1 MRKNFMNNFN
11 LTKLLKIL
19 LMSVFILTL
28 LVGPVLFGQSEKGP
42 AYLNPNLS
50 IEERVQDLLSRM
62 TLEEKIEQL
71 SGNESGF
78 STKPNERLGIPG
90 IKCTDGPVGVRWI
103 RATAFPT
110 SILMGSSW
118 DIELMEKVASA
129 IAKETKARGRNQ
141 LLGPCINIIRDP
153 RGGRSAE
160 TYGEDPYLISK
171 MAVAYIKGIQSQ
183 KIIATPKHYACN
195 NQENGRGTNNVKIDE
210 RLLREFYLPHF
221 QASICEAQAWSIMS
235 AYNLLNGSY
244 CSENEH
250 LLRNILKNEWGFK
263 GFVISDWGA
272 CHSTIPS
279 AKNGLDLE
287 MPHTQFFGKPLL
299 DAVKQ
304 GLVSEETINDSVGRI
319 LRAKFWTGLFEEK
332 PKLDKK
338 VINCQEHQE
347 LAKDAAKAGIVLLKN
362 ERNILPLDK
371 NKIKKIAVIGP
382 NAGIARPHLG
392 GSAKVV
398 PFYAISVL
406 DGIKLKIG
414 DKMEISY
421 VKGCDIN
428 TSISESMNEAI
439 NIAKKSDVAIVAV
452 GLNSDIE
459 TEGRDRDYLNL
470 PEIQEDLIK
479 KISKAN
485 KNTVVVLIGGI
496 GITMQSWIDKVP
508 ALLVA
513 WYPGEQGG
521 SAIADILFGDY
532 NPSGKLPITFPKS
545 LEQLPPYDNN
555 YESASVCR
563 GYRYYEK
570 HKIEPQFPF
579 GFGLSYTKFNYSNL
593 KIEPKNISV
602 EGKVNVSLGIQNI
615 GKYEGSE
622 VIQLYVR
629 DVVSSVDRPVKE
641 LKGFKKINLKIGEKK
656 TVSFTLTEKE
666 LSFYNVNK
674 KKFVVEPGKFEVLIG
689 ASSRDIRLK
698 DGFEVK

>member
-1 MRKNFMNNFN
+1 MNNFN

-62 TLEEKIEQL
+62 TLEEKIKQL
-71 SGNESGF
+71 SGDSSGF

-90 IKCTDGPVGVRWI
+90 IKCTDGPVGVRWLK
-103 RATAFPT
+103 ATAFPT

-118 DIELMEKVASA
+118 DIELMGKVASA

-287 MPHTQFFGKPLL
+287 MPHTQFLGKPLL

-304 GLVSEETINDSVGRI
+304 GLVSEETINDSVERI

-392 GSAKVV
+392 GSAQVV

-439 NIAKKSDVAIVAV
+439 NIAKKSDLAIVAV
-452 GLNSDIE
+452 GLSSAIE
-459 TEGRDRDYLNL
+459 TEGKDRDYLNL